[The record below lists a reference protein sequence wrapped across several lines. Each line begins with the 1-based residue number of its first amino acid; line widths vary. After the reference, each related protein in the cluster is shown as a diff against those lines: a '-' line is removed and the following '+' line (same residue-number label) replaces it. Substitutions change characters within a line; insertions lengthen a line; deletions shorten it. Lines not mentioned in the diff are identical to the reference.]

1 MDLCYGRIKEES
13 MSEMKELT
21 IKASDESMQAVND
34 FIHSILPA
42 AALSDD
48 MLLNQID
55 LAVEEIFVNIAH
67 YSGAAEAEIC
77 SGYHVAGDGAGT
89 LTIIFKDGGKPF
101 NPLDRADPDLSLS
114 AEERSIG
121 GLGIFLTKKF
131 MDSVEYEFADGKNIL
146 KITKKICK

>member
-1 MDLCYGRIKEES
+1 
-13 MSEMKELT
+13 MSESKVLK

-34 FIHSILPA
+34 FVHSMLPA
-42 AALSDD
+42 NCDL

-67 YSGAAEAEIC
+67 YSGAAEAEIIC
-77 SGYHVAGDGAGT
+77 DFKVAGDGSGVLSVA
-89 LTIIFKDGGKPF
+89 FKDGGKPF
-101 NPLDRADPDLSLS
+101 NPLERADPDLSLS

-131 MDSVEYEFADGKNIL
+131 MDSVEYEFAGGMNCL
-146 KITKKICK
+146 KIKKTLLHS

>member
-1 MDLCYGRIKEES
+1 MNECR
-13 MSEMKELT
+13 ELK

-34 FIHSILPA
+34 FVHSMLPA
-42 AALSDD
+42 NCDL

-67 YSGAAEAEIC
+67 YSGAAEAEIIC
-77 SGYHVAGDGAGT
+77 DFKVAGDGSGVLSVA
-89 LTIIFKDGGKPF
+89 FKDGGKPF
-101 NPLDRADPDLSLS
+101 NPLERADPDLSLS

-131 MDSVEYEFADGKNIL
+131 MDSVEYEYTDGMNVLKIL
-146 KITKKICK
+146 KKLCK